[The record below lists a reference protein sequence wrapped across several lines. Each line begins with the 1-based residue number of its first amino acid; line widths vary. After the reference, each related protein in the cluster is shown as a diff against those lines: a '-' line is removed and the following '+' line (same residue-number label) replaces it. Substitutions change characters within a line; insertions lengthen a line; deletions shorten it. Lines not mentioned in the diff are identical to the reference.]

1 MYKPGSILIFSYL
14 IIFLSSCAPVI
25 YPESEKEVTV
35 PAKQEK
41 NIKILKETSI
51 EKKEKNETLTFYEN
65 NPLKNEISIILPKG
79 KKNKITNQFIDVI
92 EMAVYEKEL
101 EDISFSI
108 HLFDSLTNLE
118 EFIESSTSPGKIF
131 IGPTDSLETK
141 LLNKYCK
148 SGAIFFSFSS
158 DKKLAKDCV
167 FLVNFFPE
175 NELEV
180 LFKNFQPGSKIAL
193 LYPENSYGYNIN
205 LLIDEIADQSDSVII
220 NRASYSVDLNNVRE
234 AIKELGK
241 YELRKYELDRQ
252 NYYLLLKKMKNQL
265 KDLKDCK
272 NFQQQET

>member
-1 MYKPGSILIFSYL
+1 MPNFANSLRECLGFSHIMISTFFNVSLARILISSKFPIGVATMYKPGSILIFSYL

-108 HLFDSLTNLE
+108 HLFDSLINLE

-180 LFKNFQPGSKIAL
+180 LFKNFKPGSKIAL
-193 LYPENSYGYNIN
+193 LYPENSLSSYPPSYRLYSI
-205 LLIDEIADQSDSVII
+205 LL
-220 NRASYSVDLNNVRE
+220 
-234 AIKELGK
+234 
-241 YELRKYELDRQ
+241 
-252 NYYLLLKKMKNQL
+252 
-265 KDLKDCK
+265 
-272 NFQQQET
+272 